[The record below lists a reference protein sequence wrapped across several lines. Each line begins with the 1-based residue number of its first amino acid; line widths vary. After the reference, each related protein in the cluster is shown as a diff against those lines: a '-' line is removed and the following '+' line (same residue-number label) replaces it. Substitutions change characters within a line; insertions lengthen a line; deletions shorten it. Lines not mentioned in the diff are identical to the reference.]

1 MFSTSHT
8 EPVAVVRSQSGA
20 TNMPFI
26 FIFEYYPRLF
36 AEDVLR
42 YMPITTS
49 IVLQIQNP
57 NVCKY
62 SQTLGFLV
70 KTECLKGDLFKE
82 HQQLEDSVPF
92 QGELK
97 T

>member
-1 MFSTSHT
+1 MRNITGLRPSVNSSFQPHT
-8 EPVAVVRSQSGA
+8 HSQSLVYEVSQVQR
-20 TNMPFI
+20 MCLFI

-57 NVCKY
+57 NVCEY

-70 KTECLKGDLFKE
+70 
-82 HQQLEDSVPF
+82 
-92 QGELK
+92 
-97 T
+97 